1 MSRDNAGTTTE
12 REGSSRKQRR
22 MKATKLA
29 KKIKKGKRQYAMG
42 RSLKQ
47 SRDFLSHHLVA
58 TYGALIMVEF
68 PVCLRPQD

>member
-1 MSRDNAGTTTE
+1 
-12 REGSSRKQRR
+12 
-22 MKATKLA
+22 
-29 KKIKKGKRQYAMG
+29 MG

-58 TYGALIMVEF
+58 TYGELIMVEF